1 VIDVGEPGVGVM
13 LGEVDGGD
21 VVEGGEVVE
30 EFVVAGGVGELAE
43 AEFFEVHGAVGVG
56 VVEVFGRGGVV
67 WGCGHDGGWWGCGVQ
82 RYPFEPFNLRLSLGE
97 CDENGKER
105 GGS

>member
-1 VIDVGEPGVGVM
+1 
-13 LGEVDGGD
+13 
-21 VVEGGEVVE
+21 
-30 EFVVAGGVGELAE
+30 
-43 AEFFEVHGAVGVG
+43 VG